1 MSFFYLMTFYLQYYN
16 TTIIPQSA
24 FLICHIDIKRSLQ
37 GEALI
42 DLTINEQKLY
52 EVTDTIF
59 RRDDRITHLMFPGLS
74 FMDGPFRSGLLI
86 TAGQIMMHKIKILL
100 PLRDKESKL
109 HFKPG

>member
-1 MSFFYLMTFYLQYYN
+1 M
-16 TTIIPQSA
+16 
-24 FLICHIDIKRSLQ
+24 RSLQ

-42 DLTINEQKLY
+42 DLTINEQKLSLY

-109 HFKPG
+109 RFKPS